1 MNKRQKKKTGL
12 ILPKNIKDLVRT
24 YSELHQNQDELGGTF
39 DYGYS
44 FDERGF
50 GNGLAPYSTLTDKTN
65 SLIYK
70 DCTTLYEY
78 VNRLIGTWYGEYSCD
93 SVENCRNYRILSRI
107 EDGITPEYVDFAFSK
122 VPYYVYQTSWTD
134 YYSGTIYIPLR
145 RGKFLAYDYTC

>member
-1 MNKRQKKKTGL
+1 MNKRQKKKIGL
-12 ILPKNIKDLVRT
+12 ILPKKIKNLVRR
-24 YSELHQNQDELGGTF
+24 YSTLHLNQDELGGTF
-39 DYGYS
+39 DYAYS

-65 SLIYK
+65 SKIYK
-70 DCTTLYEY
+70 DCAILYEF
-78 VNRLIGTWYGEYSCD
+78 VNRLVGTWYGEYSCD

-107 EDGITPEYVDFAFSK
+107 EDGITPEYVDFASSM
-122 VPYYVYQTSWTD
+122 VPYYVYQTSWDD